1 MSRRIWYAGLL
12 AAALLAGT
20 GIAGAACKLQA
31 FLNLPITMAGS
42 RPLVSVKLNGVEAH
56 LLLDTGAFFSFVSPE
71 AASRAGLNVGFAPQN
86 LLVEG
91 LGGEVRPGL
100 ATVKDFTIGGQAVHR
115 VQLLVYGDRFSGEGV
130 DGILGQNILRL
141 GDIEIDLANGMA
153 RLFKPDGCGHAN
165 LAYWAGSTP
174 VGVLGIR
181 YTEPTAPHVVA
192 DAQVNGI
199 DIAVMFDTGAGAS
212 GLSLQAAEKAG
223 VTPRSPGVVPG
234 GLRGGVGNGEVD
246 SWIAP
251 FRSFRLDTEDT
262 RNTHLRISDLR
273 DLPRNADMLL
283 GADFFLSHH
292 VLISYSQRRIFFTY
306 NGGPVFDLRVR
317 GAAPMVDA
325 VPSSAPT
332 EPAAAPTS
340 APAAAAN
347 GAELDRRASASVARG
362 DLPTALDESAGAI
375 AAEPANPLYRL
386 HRAQTLVRSG
396 DVKQATADLDEALRL
411 QPGLTDALMLRGS
424 LRIRA
429 NDLQGARSD
438 FAAAESGAPGR
449 FELPLEEVGVYT
461 SAGRY
466 QLALELLDRWIAAHP
481 QDERR
486 YDALEQ
492 RCLLRGMLGRELDD
506 ALADCNAAR
515 RHVSSNSLVLYDRG
529 IVQLRR
535 KAYDKAIA
543 DFSDTLALQP
553 RLARALYARGLARI
567 GKGDRAGGDAD
578 LAAALALEPRIA
590 RLFRDVDLGP

>member
-1 MSRRIWYAGLL
+1 
-12 AAALLAGT
+12 
-20 GIAGAACKLQA
+20 
-31 FLNLPITMAGS
+31 
-42 RPLVSVKLNGVEAH
+42 
-56 LLLDTGAFFSFVSPE
+56 
-71 AASRAGLNVGFAPQN
+71 
-86 LLVEG
+86 
-91 LGGEVRPGL
+91 
-100 ATVKDFTIGGQAVHR
+100 
-115 VQLLVYGDRFSGEGV
+115 
-130 DGILGQNILRL
+130 
-141 GDIEIDLANGMA
+141 
-153 RLFKPDGCGHAN
+153 
-165 LAYWAGSTP
+165 
-174 VGVLGIR
+174 
-181 YTEPTAPHVVA
+181 
-192 DAQVNGI
+192 
-199 DIAVMFDTGAGAS
+199 
-212 GLSLQAAEKAG
+212 
-223 VTPRSPGVVPG
+223 
-234 GLRGGVGNGEVD
+234 
-246 SWIAP
+246 
-251 FRSFRLDTEDT
+251 
-262 RNTHLRISDLR
+262 
-273 DLPRNADMLL
+273 MLL

-362 DLPTALDESAGAI
+362 DLPTALGESAGAI

-466 QLALELLDRWIAAHP
+466 QPALELLDRWMAAHP